1 MGVKVAFIGL
11 GNMGSGMAARLLQ
24 AGFGLTVYNRTRAKA
39 DVLEAAGALV
49 ATSPCDAVKY
59 ADVVVSMLAH
69 DQALLGL
76 ALGKAGFVDAMR
88 RDAVHVSMST
98 VSPAATRSLRAAHEA
113 RGTWLVAATVLGRP
127 DRAASGE
134 LHIVAAGPRALEVRC
149 RPLFEPLSSGYLWL
163 GENQEQANIFK
174 ILLNFALLGLV
185 EVVAEALTLAEHN
198 QIDRDQ
204 YRQFVA
210 PLFTNVVEEYAPRMI
225 AGAFQ
230 PAGFASVLALKDAR
244 LAFELAEESRTPTP
258 LTAIVHDHLLE
269 AIARGRGEW
278 DLAGLVEVLR
288 RQAGLS

>member
-1 MGVKVAFIGL
+1 MVVKVAVIGL

-24 AGFGLTVYNRTRAKA
+24 AGFRLTVYNRTRAKA
-39 DVLEAAGALV
+39 DALVAAGAL
-49 ATSPCDAVKY
+49 AADNPRDAVKD
-59 ADVVVSMLAH
+59 ADMVVSMLAD

-76 ALGKAGFVDAMR
+76 ALGEAGFVAAMR

-134 LHIVAAGPRALEVRC
+134 LHIVAAGPRALEERC
-149 RPLFEPLSSGYLWL
+149 RPLFEALSSGCLWV

-174 ILLNFALLGLV
+174 IVLNFALLGLV
-185 EVVAEALTLAEHN
+185 EVAAEALTLAEHN
-198 QIDRDQ
+198 QIDREQ

-225 AGAFQ
+225 AGAFE
-230 PAGFASVLALKDAR
+230 PAGFSSVLALKDAR
-244 LAFELAEESRTPTP
+244 LAFELDDESRTPTP
-258 LTAIVHDHLLE
+258 LTGIVRDHLLQ

-278 DLAGLVEVLR
+278 DLAGLVEVVR
-288 RQAGLS
+288 EQAGLR